1 MKYQVCVFGLYIVFG
16 DEYGKVI
23 DITYK
28 GVWHG
33 RIGNSVTKYTIFNAQ
48 FVLPLLGFSVLA
60 YFVMRFEL

>member
-1 MKYQVCVFGLYIVFG
+1 MFGG
-16 DEYGKVI
+16 EYGKVI
-23 DITYK
+23 DINYK

-60 YFVMRFEL
+60 YFVMKFEV